1 MTGRAI
7 PAGKGGLSVVLAM
20 CAAEIFALFG
30 FSTFQALIPIFQ
42 AAWQLS
48 NTDAGLISGV
58 YFAGYVAAV
67 PILTSLTDRIAPR
80 RILLVSLALTAA
92 ASLAFAFWAEGF
104 WTAMIFR
111 LLQGIG
117 LAGTYMPG
125 LKALTDMDLGP
136 RQSRYVSFYTAS
148 FGVGVAA
155 SFLLAGA
162 LAPALGWQW
171 AFAANALGA
180 GMAAIVVVGVLPS
193 GVSAQAAP
201 DHHVPDFR
209 PVLKN
214 RPAMGYI
221 LAYCGHNWELFA
233 FRSWAVAFL
242 MFALAQNPDQGFG
255 IDATVIA
262 AALTLLGMPSSILG
276 NELAVR
282 VGRVRAITAIA
293 AASVLLSLI
302 LGLVA
307 GYSYALVVVLCLV
320 YGALLT
326 GDSGAITAG
335 AVASAGEGL
344 RGATLAIHAFIGF
357 MGGIFGPALA
367 GMVLDWAGA
376 DSIAGWALAI
386 ASMGAG
392 SLGVMIALR
401 LAAAK
406 SGSPGS

>member
-1 MTGRAI
+1 ML
-7 PAGKGGLSVVLAM
+7 AGKGGLTFVFAM

-30 FSTFQALIPIFQ
+30 FSTFQALIPTFQ
-42 AAWQLS
+42 SAWHLS

-67 PILTSLTDRIAPR
+67 PVLTSLTDRIAPR
-80 RILLVSLALTAA
+80 HVLLFSLGLTAA
-92 ASLAFAFWAEGF
+92 ASLAFAVWAEGF
-104 WTAMIFR
+104 WTAMLFR

-125 LKALTDMDLGP
+125 LKALTDADLGP
-136 RQSRYVSFYTAS
+136 KQSRYVSFYTAS

-162 LAPALGWQW
+162 LAPSFGWHW
-171 AFAANALGA
+171 AFVANALGA
-180 GMAAIVVVGVLPS
+180 GVAALIVVRVLPS
-193 GVSAQAAP
+193 GAPERAAP
-201 DHHVPDFR
+201 EHHVLDFR
-209 PVLKN
+209 PILKN
-214 RPAMGYI
+214 CSAMGYI

-233 FRSWAVAFL
+233 FRSWVVAFL
-242 MFALAQNPDQGFG
+242 VFAVAQNPEQGFG

-282 VGRVRAITAIA
+282 LGRVRAITMIA
-293 AASVLLSLI
+293 AASVVLSLI
-302 LGLVA
+302 LGLTA
-307 GYSYALVVVLCLV
+307 GFSYVLVVGLCLV

-335 AVASAGEGL
+335 AVASAADGL
-344 RGATLAIHAFIGF
+344 RGATLAMHAFIGF
-357 MGGIFGPALA
+357 MGGIVGPALA
-367 GMVLDWAGA
+367 GMVLDWVGA
-376 DSIAGWALAI
+376 DSVAGWALAL
-386 ASMGAG
+386 ASMGLG

-406 SGSPGS
+406 TLP